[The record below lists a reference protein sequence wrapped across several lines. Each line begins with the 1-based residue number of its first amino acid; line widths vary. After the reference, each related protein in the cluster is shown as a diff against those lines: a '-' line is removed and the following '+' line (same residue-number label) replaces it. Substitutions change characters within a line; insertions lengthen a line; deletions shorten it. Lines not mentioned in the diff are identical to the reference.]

1 MTNDARLETFIQHI
15 IASLPDDLSHAREDI
30 RKNIRAAVQSSLS
43 RLDLVTREEFDVQAE
58 LLSRT
63 RAMLD
68 EMEQRVR
75 ELEKELGGKS

>member
-1 MTNDARLETFIQHI
+1 MTNNARLETFIQHI
-15 IASLPDDLSHAREDI
+15 IASLPEDLSQANEDI
-30 RKNIRAAVQSSLS
+30 RKNIRSAVQSALS

-75 ELEKELGGKS
+75 ELEKQQGGRS

>member
-1 MTNDARLETFIQHI
+1 MSKDARLETFIQHI
-15 IASLPDDLSHAREDI
+15 IASLPEDLSLAREDI
-30 RKNIRAAVQSSLS
+30 RKNIRSAVQSALS

-75 ELEKELGGKS
+75 ELEQLRGDKS

>member
-1 MTNDARLETFIQHI
+1 MTNNDRLESFIQHI
-15 IASLPDDLSHAREDI
+15 TASLPEDLSHARQDI
-30 RKNIRAAVQSSLS
+30 RKNIRSAVQSALS

-58 LLSRT
+58 LLCRT

-75 ELEKELGGKS
+75 ELEQQQEGKF